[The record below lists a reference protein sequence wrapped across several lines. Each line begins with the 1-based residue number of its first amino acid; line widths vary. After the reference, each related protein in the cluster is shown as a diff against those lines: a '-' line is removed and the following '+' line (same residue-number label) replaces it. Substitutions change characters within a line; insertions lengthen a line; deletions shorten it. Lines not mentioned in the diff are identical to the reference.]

1 MLIKELEDKI
11 KQKTATEKDLFEYFG
26 VKNMEGLESFFY
38 ERFKK
43 EKHNNDYLVTGFKS
57 IFNDLTYE
65 AYNPLQ
71 EEYMFYFIVTK
82 GIYDFPS
89 EEYNLLVDI
98 FGIFKVI
105 QIMRGALE
113 DKDSVKLYRIL
124 YKNYL
129 EKTFNMNLVIN
140 AGLDKL
146 LAFVDNIFKQLN
158 KEDTKALIADL
169 GNQLKGIDLKSILQ
183 NLTTATEKPTE
194 DKKKN

>member
-11 KQKTATEKDLFEYFG
+11 KEKTATETDLFEYFG

-82 GIYDFPS
+82 GIYDFPT
-89 EEYNLLVDI
+89 EEYNLLVDV

-113 DKDSVKLYRIL
+113 DKDAVKLYRIL

-194 DKKKN
+194 DKKNS

>member
-11 KQKTATEKDLFEYFG
+11 KEKTATETDLFEYFG

-82 GIYDFPS
+82 GIYDFPT
-89 EEYNLLVDI
+89 EEYNLLVDV

-113 DKDSVKLYRIL
+113 DKDAVKLYRIL

-169 GNQLKGIDLKSILQ
+169 GNQLKDIDLKSILQ
-183 NLTTATEKPTE
+183 NLTTATEA
-194 DKKKN
+194 DKKNN

>member
-11 KQKTATEKDLFEYFG
+11 KEKTATETDLFEYFG

-82 GIYDFPS
+82 GIYDFPT
-89 EEYNLLVDI
+89 EEYNLLVDV

-183 NLTTATEKPTE
+183 NLTKETEKPTA
-194 DKKKN
+194 DKKNN

>member
-183 NLTTATEKPTE
+183 NLTTVTEA
-194 DKKKN
+194 DKKNS

>member
-113 DKDSVKLYRIL
+113 DKNSVKLYRIL

-183 NLTTATEKPTE
+183 NLTTATEA
-194 DKKKN
+194 DKKNS

>member
-1 MLIKELEDKI
+1 MLINEIEKKI
-11 KQKTATEKDLFEYFG
+11 KEKTATEKDLFEYFG
-26 VKNMEGLESFFY
+26 VKNMGGLESFFY
-38 ERFKK
+38 ERFKE

-65 AYNPLQ
+65 TYNPLQ

-113 DKDSVKLYRIL
+113 DKEPVKLYRVL

-140 AGLDKL
+140 AGVDKM

-169 GNQLKGIDLKSILQ
+169 GNQLKGIDLKSLLQ
-183 NLTTATEKPTE
+183 NLTTATAEPN
-194 DKKKN
+194 KNS

>member
-11 KQKTATEKDLFEYFG
+11 KQKAATEKDLFEYFG

-38 ERFKK
+38 ERFKE

-194 DKKKN
+194 DKKNS

>member
-183 NLTTATEKPTE
+183 NLTTATEA
-194 DKKKN
+194 DKKNS

>member
-1 MLIKELEDKI
+1 MLINEIEKKI
-11 KQKTATEKDLFEYFG
+11 KEKTATETDLFEYFG

-89 EEYNLLVDI
+89 EEYNLLVDV

-158 KEDTKALIADL
+158 KEDTKALMADL

-183 NLTTATEKPTE
+183 NLTTETEKPTE
-194 DKKKN
+194 DKKNS

>member
-140 AGLDKL
+140 AGIDKL

-183 NLTTATEKPTE
+183 NLTTVTEA
-194 DKKKN
+194 DKKNS

>member
-11 KQKTATEKDLFEYFG
+11 KEKTATEKDLFEYFG

-43 EKHNNDYLVTGFKS
+43 EKHNNEYLVTGFKS

-194 DKKKN
+194 DKKNS

>member
-38 ERFKK
+38 ERFKE

-194 DKKKN
+194 DKKNS

>member
-1 MLIKELEDKI
+1 MLINEIQKKI
-11 KQKTATEKDLFEYFG
+11 KDKTATEQDLFQYFG

-38 ERFKK
+38 ERFKQ
-43 EKHNNDYLVTGFKS
+43 EKHNNDYLISGFKS

-65 AYNPLQ
+65 TYNPLQ

-82 GIYDFPS
+82 GIYDFS
-89 EEYNLLVDI
+89 SDDYNLLVDI

-105 QIMRGALE
+105 QIMRAALE
-113 DKDSVKLYRIL
+113 DKDAVKLYRVL

-129 EKTFNMNLVIN
+129 DKTFNMNLVIN
-140 AGLDKL
+140 AGVDKI

-169 GNQLKGIDLKSILQ
+169 GNQLKGVDLKSLLQ
-183 NLTTATEKPTE
+183 NLTKAEE
-194 DKKKN
+194 AKKNN